1 MDVIDIK
8 MNGVEYTMTM
18 TLIPKA
24 CVVCAEAVEEVIAI
38 IYMIINMTVFICE
51 NYIYIYI
58 RVNYLSF
65 SIAL

>member
-1 MDVIDIK
+1 MTMARKIKMVMDVIDIK

-38 IYMIINMTVFICE
+38 IYMIINMTVFI
-51 NYIYIYI
+51 YIYIYI
-58 RVNYLSF
+58 F
-65 SIAL
+65 K